1 MHAWSKRLNEVL
13 KQRGWSQS
21 ELARRA
27 GVSKENVKKYCQGL
41 ISQPRGDTLPRLAEA
56 LDVHGIWLRD
66 GIGPQW
72 RRIPLVGSLEAGGQ
86 FHSIEFDAL
95 DGGGNERFGNSLV
108 FELVGMD
115 PIAVEVQDGSL
126 EPVYRIGDRLLCARM
141 APNNARDFLDREC
154 LVQLASG
161 EGYLAWVHRGSK
173 TGRFV
178 LTFSNG
184 QALSNAELAWAAPI
198 IWIRRGE
205 A

>member
-72 RRIPLVGSLEAGGQ
+72 RRIPLVGALETGGH
-86 FHSIEFDAL
+86 FHSTEIDSL
-95 DGGGNERFGNSLV
+95 DGGGEGFGHSLV
-108 FELVGMD
+108 FDLVGTD
-115 PIAVEVQDGSL
+115 PIAVEVQDDTL
-126 EPVYRIGDRLLCARM
+126 EPVYRAGDRLLCARI
-141 APNNARDFLDREC
+141 APDNAREFLDREC

-161 EGYLAWVHRGSK
+161 EGYLAWIGRGTK
-173 TGRFV
+173 TGRFF
-178 LTFSNG
+178 LALPNG
-184 QALSNAELAWAAPI
+184 QTIWNAKLAWAAPI
-198 IWIRRGE
+198 VWIRRGE